1 MLFEMMM
8 NAPDTRAY
16 PEINGV
22 EVEVDLELMDFNY
35 KTQKF
40 SGLGT
45 VMEGPLK
52 GEEIVLTHELIKEL
66 VEGWEREHE
75 EGLF

>member
-1 MLFEMMM
+1 MLFKIKMD
-8 NAPDTRAY
+8 APDTRAY
-16 PEINGV
+16 PQINGV
-22 EVEVDLELMDFNY
+22 EIEVDLELMKFNY

-52 GEEIVLTHELIKEL
+52 GEEVVLTHELIKEL
-66 VEGWEREHE
+66 VEDWERVNE
-75 EGLF
+75 EELF